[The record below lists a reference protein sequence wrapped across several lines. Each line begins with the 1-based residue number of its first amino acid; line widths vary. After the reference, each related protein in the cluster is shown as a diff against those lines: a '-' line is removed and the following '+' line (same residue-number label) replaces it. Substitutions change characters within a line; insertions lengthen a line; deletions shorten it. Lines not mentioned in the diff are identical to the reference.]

1 MARASE
7 LPAEATTIIDGMADQ
22 KVGKII
28 KALADAGIKSP
39 RGADRWNP
47 ATIARYLDQGMLRP
61 VETFSEPEPIF
72 TQVVDTEPSEP
83 DPQAFLVSPD
93 HTVEPPKEES
103 AIVVDQ
109 HEADK
114 AARGSMRTSR
124 PLGR

>member
-7 LPAEATTIIDGMADQ
+7 LPAEATTVIDSMADQ

-47 ATIARYLDQGMLRP
+47 ATIARYLDQRILRP
-61 VETFSEPEPIF
+61 VETFSEPIF
-72 TQVVDTEPSEP
+72 TQVVDTEPLENNPQGFSIPP
-83 DPQAFLVSPD
+83 DY
-93 HTVEPPKEES
+93 TVEPPKNES
-103 AIVVDQ
+103 TIVVE
-109 HEADK
+109 HREANK
-114 AARGSMRTSR
+114 AARESIWISR